1 MLGKM
6 LTLCVRECLVQWTG
20 HSTDVC
26 CNILDLYLSATS
38 NTSCHNGD
46 IRLAGGRD
54 STEGR
59 VEICYNGRW
68 GTVCDD
74 LFGNSDARVI
84 CRQLGF
90 TSGRQ
95 AHAHVCTSVK

>member
-1 MLGKM
+1 MHGK
-6 LTLCVRECLVQWTG
+6 
-20 HSTDVC
+20 DV
-26 CNILDLYLSATS
+26 IISLAATS

-46 IRLAGGRD
+46 IRLVGGRD

-59 VEICYNGRW
+59 VEVCYNGRW

-74 LFGNSDARVI
+74 LFGNDDARVI

-90 TSGRQ
+90 TAGQQTLTISSM
-95 AHAHVCTSVK
+95 V